1 MIRLLALVLLGL
13 AVWRLLARRS
23 APRSTIT
30 VGLAD
35 GTARQLDDHD
45 PLAARILAVADR
57 VAP

>member
-1 MIRLLALVLLGL
+1 VIRLLALLLVGL

-23 APRSTIT
+23 RPRTTIT
-30 VGLAD
+30 VALAD
-35 GTARQLDDHD
+35 GTARRLDEND